1 MMRAMALAPRRLD
14 VARLPTPIVPLQ
26 RTSAQLGG
34 PALWMKRDDLTGSVL
49 SGNKIRKLQY
59 AVAQAQDEGCD
70 VLVTC
75 GGLQSNHC
83 RATAA
88 LARIVGLDVVLVLR
102 GEEPP
107 RLEGNFLLDR
117 VFGAEIRFITPEQ
130 YADKDAVM
138 ADVAGELRARGR
150 KPFVIAEGCSMPIGC
165 WGYIEAAKEIADA
178 QAELGVTFD
187 AIVHAVGSG
196 GTSAGLELGVRMHG
210 VRADVWGIN
219 VCDDEDYFRD
229 LVHEIIVKTREAWEL
244 DIPLDR
250 GDIGLID
257 GHVGDGYG
265 KTRPDELQTLV
276 DLARREGVVLDP
288 VYGGKAFHG
297 LLRELADGRFADA
310 RNILF
315 IHTGGIFGLQ
325 PYADS
330 LPR

>member
-130 YADKDAVM
+130 YADKGAVM
-138 ADVAGELRARGR
+138 ADVAGEL
-150 KPFVIAEGCSMPIGC
+150 
-165 WGYIEAAKEIADA
+165 ADA